1 MHLATL
7 NQIVAMS
14 QGIHYNFHHATFH
27 ILRNL
32 DALHRFFIPKG
43 TIVATDEGHGVFK
56 KSYKSACNLCA
67 VECINASS
75 SFCLAVPS
83 CAEHTALA
91 QWTFVCHQQTGI
103 GKYSLV
109 VNQAKRAVE
118 LIVEA
123 QTIPGI
129 VAAAK
134 L

>member
-32 DALHRFFIPKG
+32 NALHRFFIPKG

-67 VECINASS
+67 VESIDASS
-75 SFCLAVPS
+75 CFCLAVPS

>member
-14 QGIHYNFHHATFH
+14 QGIHNNFHHTTFH

-67 VECINASS
+67 VESINASS
-75 SFCLAVPS
+75 CFCLAVPS